1 MKNTQKK
8 IEITCARI
16 ASKVNAQRQGR
27 QQLIQSSTGKR
38 KDYEGTSFTSSQ
50 NRESVKFAS
59 MMGSPISI
67 TNRTHQESANSLLG

>member
-27 QQLIQSSTGKR
+27 QQLI
-38 KDYEGTSFTSSQ
+38 
-50 NRESVKFAS
+50 
-59 MMGSPISI
+59 
-67 TNRTHQESANSLLG
+67 